1 MTYVLSKYTIGF
13 TKMAEKNDFVEKL
26 TKNLT
31 LLRRSWTNK
40 DGNTSSTY
48 MIRIREPETKS
59 YYRKHLVAETIEDA
73 KEEAIRIYG
82 ESLTALKRGT
92 RISQERKGLPYYI
105 KEYLKHRKQDA
116 ADGEITTQRYEVIE
130 HHLKS
135 LHEFWVLHKKL
146 RLDNFIATYQQEF
159 KTWRGQATAR
169 TTGKLL
175 SSSFKDAELSTH
187 RSLFRW
193 CKDKG
198 YCERVVQ
205 IKGYKKVK
213 ANKPFPK
220 SAWRK
225 LQAVMQQEIKEASN
239 IRAKWNYIIYYNQI
253 LLMNALGLRVT
264 EIKNLKWSD
273 LTFRKRE
280 DDYTLYIQGKSKERT
295 IILPPDARDYLLRLQ
310 EFCQKENNGWWDE
323 TNDPHIF
330 TLWKSGVMAHFN
342 QQLKRKWFEG
352 AGLKSEDYQLV
363 SFRHAFITRK
373 LNEGV
378 NSLEI
383 AKFCGTSVGMIE
395 RTYAGLV
402 SKDIYK
408 MVFGNIPKQRYAEER
423 KPVSFM

>member
-1 MTYVLSKYTIGF
+1 
-13 TKMAEKNDFVEKL
+13 MAERNEVIQKIG
-26 TKNLT
+26 KNLT
-31 LLRRSWTNK
+31 ILLRSWTNK
-40 DGNTSSTY
+40 DGMTSQTY
-48 MIRIREPETKS
+48 MLRIREPETKS
-59 YYRKHLVAETIEDA
+59 YYRKHLNAETTDA
-73 KEEAIRIYG
+73 AIEEAMKIYG
-82 ESLTALKRGT
+82 ESRTAVERGT
-92 RISQERKGLPYYI
+92 RIGEERKGLPYYI

-187 RSLFRW
+187 RSLFNW

-198 YCERVVQ
+198 YCERVVS

-213 ANKPFPK
+213 PNKPFPK
-220 SAWRK
+220 SAYRK
-225 LQAVMQQEIKEASN
+225 LLAVMQQEIKEASN
-239 IRAKWNYIIYYNQI
+239 IRTRWNYTIYYHQI
-253 LLMNALGLRVT
+253 LLMNVLGLRVT

-273 LTFRKRE
+273 LNYRKRE
-280 DDYTLYIQGKSKERT
+280 DDYTLYIHGKSKKRT
-295 IILPPDARDYLLRLQ
+295 IILPPDARDYLLRLR
-310 EFCQKENNGWWDE
+310 EFCQKENNGWWNE
-323 TNDPHIF
+323 TDDPHIF

-342 QQLKRKWFEG
+342 PQLKRKWFEG

-408 MVFGNIPKQRYAEER
+408 MVFGNIPEERYAEER